1 MAILEDT
8 FTAALAAVRSA
19 AMTLPS
25 SVAAVQPLSD
35 GRLLSLQ
42 TQLADARRLLDAAS
56 SLVAGEIGFRS
67 RPELGYDGLA
77 QRSGFRTA
85 EKLVQHTT
93 QSTARDAVGLV
104 SVGTLVHEA
113 VAVDPALPWLV
124 AVGTAVS
131 AGALSVAAAQA
142 IRDGVGAPSEAV
154 TTQQL
159 GAIVELLII
168 ESGELHAGDLLKRA
182 RQLRDDLDAAGVAD
196 RERQIHLERS
206 FRRVTRPNGLSR
218 YIIDPDLESAAYWD
232 ELYDTLTSPR
242 RGGPRFVGSD
252 ERAWADAMA
261 ADERTT
267 EQYVHDAVT
276 ELVRV
281 GVSADHGIVGAR
293 QPAVRVMVT
302 ERSLRQREG
311 VGFIEGASTPVSIAT
326 VERIAC
332 AEGTVPL
339 VFDDAGQ
346 ALNVG
351 REHRLFTTRQR
362 LILAARDG
370 GCRWI
375 GCDRPPSWCEAHHVE
390 HWHRDRGKTDVADGI
405 LLCRHHHLL
414 LHNNEWSIEHDGDGY
429 WLTAPPGSPVGTE
442 RRRMPSTSAALRE
455 LLAQPA

>member
-8 FTAALAAVRSA
+8 FTVALAAVRSA

-93 QSTARDAVGLV
+93 QSTARDAAGLV

-113 VAVDPALPWLV
+113 VAPEPALPWLV
-124 AVGTAVS
+124 SVGVAVASGS
-131 AGALSVAAAQA
+131 LSVAAAQA
-142 IRDGVGAPSEAV
+142 IRDGVGTPSEAV
-154 TTQQL
+154 SSDQL
-159 GAIVELLII
+159 TDVVRLLVI
-168 ESGELHAGDLLKRA
+168 EAPVLDVDALFRRA

-206 FRRVTRPNGLSR
+206 FRRVTRPNGLPR

-232 ELYDTLTSPR
+232 ELYSSLTSPR
-242 RGGPRFVGSD
+242 RGGPRFVSEED
-252 ERAWADAMA
+252 RAWAEAVA
-261 ADERTT
+261 ADESTV

-276 ELVRV
+276 ELVRIGV
-281 GVSADHGIVGAR
+281 GADHSVVGAR

-302 ERSLRQREG
+302 HTALVGREG
-311 VGFIEGASTPVSIAT
+311 RGFVEGVELPVSMAT

-332 AEGTVPL
+332 ASGTVPL

-351 REHRLFTTRQR
+351 REQRLFTSRQR
-362 LILAARDG
+362 IILAARDG
-370 GCRWI
+370 GCRWS

-414 LHNNEWSIEHDGDGY
+414 LHNNEWSIERDGDGY
-429 WLTAPPGSPVGTE
+429 WLTAPPGSPVGTG
-442 RRRMPSTSAALRE
+442 RRLMPSKSAALRE
-455 LLAQPA
+455 LLEQSA